1 MRKNK
6 YNPELLKEEIK
17 RAQSLMEFTF
27 PVSKEDYE
35 DDLKKNVILGSM
47 DEADDMGAETDA
59 IAQDL
64 GVDQDAA
71 APAPDMTTP
80 TDPNAAPAPDM
91 AAPADPN
98 AAPAPDMGAPAPDMG
113 APAPDMA
120 APAPDMEGETEEI
133 DVTSIVTGTEEA
145 KNAAE
150 NASNTS
156 EMLLQKLAD
165 LEARLGNMD
174 KVTAKIDELEK
185 EMVKRNPTPLE
196 KLEMRSLDSYPF
208 NQKLTDYWA
217 EKEGAYDVM
226 NTDKEKE
233 EYVLTNDDIDSEYND
248 VDVRK
253 SFDIEDNPYEE
264 EEI

>member
-27 PVSKEDYE
+27 PVTKEDYE
-35 DDLKKNVILGSM
+35 DDLDKDVILGSM
-47 DEADDMGAETDA
+47 DEADDMSAETDA

-64 GVDQDAA
+64 GIDQDTAAPDMGAPSADPNAAPA
-71 APAPDMTTP
+71 APAPDMS
-80 TDPNAAPAPDM
+80 AA
-91 AAPADPN
+91 ADPN
-98 AAPAPDMGAPAPDMG
+98 AAPAPDMSAPAS
-113 APAPDMA
+113 DMA
-120 APAPDMEGETEEI
+120 APAPDMGGETEEI

-174 KVTAKIDELEK
+174 KVTAKIDALEK
-185 EMVKRNPTPLE
+185 EIVKRNPTPVE

-217 EKEGAYDVM
+217 EKEGPYDVM

-233 EYVLTNDDIDSEYND
+233 EYVLTNDDVDSQYND

>member
-35 DDLKKNVILGSM
+35 NDSIQM
-47 DEADDMGAETDA
+47 DEADDLGAETDA
-59 IAQDL
+59 ISQDL
-64 GVDQDAA
+64 GLDPNASA
-71 APAPDMTTP
+71 
-80 TDPNAAPAPDM
+80 DPNAAPAPDM
-91 AAPADPN
+91 GAPVDPNAAPAPDMGAPVDPN
-98 AAPAPDMGAPAPDMG
+98 AAPAPDMGAPAPDM
-113 APAPDMA
+113 A
-120 APAPDMEGETEEI
+120 GETEEI

-150 NASNTS
+150 NASSTA
-156 EMLLQKLAD
+156 EMLLQKLSD
-165 LEARLGNMD
+165 LESRLGNMD
-174 KVTAKIDELEK
+174 KVSAKIDELER

-217 EKEGAYDVM
+217 EKEGPYDVM

-233 EYVLTNDDIDSEYND
+233 EYVLTHDDVDVGYND
-248 VDVRK
+248 VDVQK

-264 EEI
+264 EEL

>member
-27 PVSKEDYE
+27 PVTKEDYE
-35 DDLKKNVILGSM
+35 DDIHKNVILGNMS
-47 DEADDMGAETDA
+47 EADDMSAETDA

-64 GVDQDAA
+64 GVDQGSATPPPAGDPNV
-71 APAPDMTTP
+71 APATDMEAP
-80 TDPNAAPAPDM
+80 VPPPAGDPNAAPDISEPATDM
-91 AAPADPN
+91 AEPAQ
-98 AAPAPDMGAPAPDMG
+98 DMG
-113 APAPDMA
+113 
-120 APAPDMEGETEEI
+120 GETEEI

-165 LEARLGNMD
+165 LEVRLGNMD

-185 EMVKRNPTPLE
+185 EIVKRNPTPVE

-217 EKEGAYDVM
+217 EKEGPYDVM

-233 EYVLTNDDIDSEYND
+233 EYVLTHDDIDSEYND
-248 VDVRK
+248 IDVKK
-253 SFDIEDNPYEE
+253 SFDVEENPYEE

>member
-27 PVSKEDYE
+27 PVTKEDYE
-35 DDLKKNVILGSM
+35 DDMNQNVILDTM

-59 IAQDL
+59 IAKDL
-64 GVDQDAA
+64 GIDQDAA
-71 APAPDMTTP
+71 APAPAA
-80 TDPNAAPAPDM
+80 DPNAAPATPAPDM
-91 AAPADPN
+91 NAPADPN
-98 AAPAPDMGAPAPDMG
+98 AAPAPDMGAPEPDMAEPDMAEPDMG
-113 APAPDMA
+113 
-120 APAPDMEGETEEI
+120 GETEEI

-150 NASNTS
+150 NASNAS

-174 KVTAKIDELEK
+174 KVTAKIDALEK
-185 EMVKRNPTPLE
+185 EIVKRNPTPLE

-217 EKEGAYDVM
+217 EKEGPYDVM

-233 EYVLTNDDIDSEYND
+233 EYVLTHDDVDSQYND

>member
-27 PVSKEDYE
+27 PVTKEDYE
-35 DDLKKNVILGSM
+35 DDIHKNVILGNMS
-47 DEADDMGAETDA
+47 EADDMGAETDA

-64 GVDQDAA
+64 GVDQGSATPPPAGDPNV
-71 APAPDMTTP
+71 APATDMEAP
-80 TDPNAAPAPDM
+80 VPPPAGDPNAAPDISEPATDM
-91 AAPADPN
+91 AEPAQ
-98 AAPAPDMGAPAPDMG
+98 DMG
-113 APAPDMA
+113 
-120 APAPDMEGETEEI
+120 GETEEI

-185 EMVKRNPTPLE
+185 EIVKRNPTPVE

-217 EKEGAYDVM
+217 EKEGPYDVM

-233 EYVLTNDDIDSEYND
+233 EYVLTHDDIDSEYND
-248 VDVRK
+248 IDVKK
-253 SFDIEDNPYEE
+253 SFDVEENPYEE

>member
-6 YNPELLKEEIK
+6 FNPELLKEEIK

-27 PVSKEDYE
+27 PTTLEDYE
-35 DDLKKNVILGSM
+35 NDLDKNVILDTM

-64 GVDQDAA
+64 GVNQDAA
-71 APAPDMTTP
+71 APAP
-80 TDPNAAPAPDM
+80 A
-91 AAPADPN
+91 ADPN

-113 APAPDMA
+113 APADPNA
-120 APAPDMEGETEEI
+120 APAPDMGAPAPDMAEPEPDMGGETEEI

-174 KVTAKIDELEK
+174 KVTSKIDALEK
-185 EMVKRNPTPLE
+185 EIVKRNPTPLE

-233 EYVLTNDDIDSEYND
+233 EYVLTHDDIDSQYND
-248 VDVRK
+248 VDVKK

>member
-17 RAQSLMEFTF
+17 RAQSLMEFIF
-27 PVSKEDYE
+27 PTSREDYE
-35 DDLKKNVILGSM
+35 DDLNKNVILDTM
-47 DEADDMGAETDA
+47 DEADDIGAETDA

-64 GVDQDAA
+64 GIDQ
-71 APAPDMTTP
+71 
-80 TDPNAAPAPDM
+80 DPNAAPAPAADPNT
-91 AAPADPN
+91 APAAPAPAAPTAPADPN
-98 AAPAPDMGAPAPDMG
+98 AAPAPDMGAPAPDME
-113 APAPDMA
+113 APAPDMG
-120 APAPDMEGETEEI
+120 GETEEI
-133 DVTSIVTGTEEA
+133 DVTGIVNGTEEA

-150 NASNTS
+150 NASNTA

-174 KVTAKIDELEK
+174 KVTAKIDNLEK

-217 EKEGAYDVM
+217 EKEGPYDVM

-233 EYVLTNDDIDSEYND
+233 EYVLTNDDVDSEYND

>member
-6 YNPELLKEEIK
+6 YNPDLLNEEIK
-17 RAQSLMEFTF
+17 RAKLLMEFTF

-35 DDLKKNVILGSM
+35 DDLDKNIILGNMS
-47 DEADDMGAETDA
+47 EADEMDAETDA
-59 IAQDL
+59 IAQNL
-64 GVDQDAA
+64 GVDQDPNAATAPDPNTAA
-71 APAPDMTTP
+71 AEPAPDMATAP
-80 TDPNAAPAPDM
+80 DPNAATTQDMAAPAPAPDM
-91 AAPADPN
+91 AAP
-98 AAPAPDMGAPAPDMG
+98 DMG
-113 APAPDMA
+113 
-120 APAPDMEGETEEI
+120 GESEEI
-133 DVTSIVTGTEEA
+133 DVTSLVNGTEEA

-150 NASNTS
+150 NANNTA
-156 EMLLQKLAD
+156 EMLLQKLSD

-174 KVTAKIDELEK
+174 KVTAKIDDLEK

-217 EKEGAYDVM
+217 EKEGPYDVM
-226 NTDKEKE
+226 NKEKEKE
-233 EYVLTNDDIDSEYND
+233 EYVLTNDDVDSEYNA

-253 SFDIEDNPYEE
+253 SFNIEDNPYEE

>member
-27 PVSKEDYE
+27 PVTKEDYE
-35 DDLKKNVILGSM
+35 DDMNQNVILDTM

-59 IAQDL
+59 IAKDL
-64 GVDQDAA
+64 GIDQDAA
-71 APAPDMTTP
+71 APAPAA
-80 TDPNAAPAPDM
+80 DPNAAPATPAPDM
-91 AAPADPN
+91 NAPADPN
-98 AAPAPDMGAPAPDMG
+98 AAPAPDMGAPEPDMAEPDMG
-113 APAPDMA
+113 
-120 APAPDMEGETEEI
+120 GETEEI

-150 NASNTS
+150 NASNAS

-174 KVTAKIDELEK
+174 KVTAKIDALEK
-185 EMVKRNPTPLE
+185 EIVKRNPTPLE

-217 EKEGAYDVM
+217 EKEGPYDVM

-233 EYVLTNDDIDSEYND
+233 EYVLTHDDVDSQYND

>member
-6 YNPELLKEEIK
+6 FNPELLKEEIK

-27 PVSKEDYE
+27 PVTQEDYE
-35 DDLKKNVILGSM
+35 DDLDKDVILGSM

-59 IAQDL
+59 IAKDL
-64 GVDQDAA
+64 GIDQDAA
-71 APAPDMTTP
+71 APAPEA
-80 TDPNAAPAPDM
+80 DPNAAPEATAPDM
-91 AAPADPN
+91 GAPADPN
-98 AAPAPDMGAPAPDMG
+98 AAQAPDMG

-120 APAPDMEGETEEI
+120 EPTPDMGGESEEI
-133 DVTSIVTGTEEA
+133 DVTSLVNGTEEA

-165 LEARLGNMD
+165 LENRLGNMD
-174 KVTAKIDELEK
+174 KVTAKIDALEK
-185 EMVKRNPTPLE
+185 EIVKRNPTPVE

-217 EKEGAYDVM
+217 EKEGPYDVM
-226 NTDKEKE
+226 NKEKEKE
-233 EYVLTNDDIDSEYND
+233 EYVLTNDDVDSAYND
-248 VDVRK
+248 VDIKK

>member
-35 DDLKKNVILGSM
+35 DDLNKNVILGSM
-47 DEADDMGAETDA
+47 DEADDMSAETDA
-59 IAQDL
+59 IAKDL

-71 APAPDMTTP
+71 APAPDMNAP
-80 TDPNAAPAPDM
+80 AAPAPDM
-91 AAPADPN
+91 NTPADPN
-98 AAPAPDMGAPAPDMG
+98 AAPAPDMSAPTPDMAEPAPDMG
-113 APAPDMA
+113 APAAEMDS
-120 APAPDMEGETEEI
+120 ETEEI

-174 KVTAKIDELEK
+174 KVTDKIDALEK

-233 EYVLTNDDIDSEYND
+233 EYVLTNDDIDSQYND

>member
-1 MRKNK
+1 
-6 YNPELLKEEIK
+6 
-17 RAQSLMEFTF
+17 
-27 PVSKEDYE
+27 
-35 DDLKKNVILGSM
+35 
-47 DEADDMGAETDA
+47 
-59 IAQDL
+59 
-64 GVDQDAA
+64 
-71 APAPDMTTP
+71 
-80 TDPNAAPAPDM
+80 M

>member
-27 PVSKEDYE
+27 KVTQEDYE
-35 DDLKKNVILGSM
+35 DDLKKDVILDTM
-47 DEADDMGAETDA
+47 DEADDMGGETDA

-64 GVDQDAA
+64 GVDQD
-71 APAPDMTTP
+71 
-80 TDPNAAPAPDM
+80 PNAAPAPAADPNSAPSAPAPDM
-91 AAPADPN
+91 DAPADPN
-98 AAPAPDMGAPAPDMG
+98 AAPAPDMGAPAPDME
-113 APAPDMA
+113 APAPDMG
-120 APAPDMEGETEEI
+120 EETEEI

-145 KNAAE
+145 KDAAE
-150 NASNTS
+150 NASNTA
-156 EMLLQKLAD
+156 EMLLQKLTD

-174 KVTAKIDELEK
+174 KVTAKIDSLEK

-217 EKEGAYDVM
+217 EKEGPYDVM

>member
-27 PVSKEDYE
+27 PVTKEDYE
-35 DDLKKNVILGSM
+35 DDIHKNVILGNMS
-47 DEADDMGAETDA
+47 EADDMGVETDA

-64 GVDQDAA
+64 GVDQGSATPP
-71 APAPDMTTP
+71 PAG
-80 TDPNAAPAPDM
+80 DPNAAPDISEPATDM
-91 AAPADPN
+91 AEPAQ
-98 AAPAPDMGAPAPDMG
+98 DMG
-113 APAPDMA
+113 
-120 APAPDMEGETEEI
+120 GETEEI

-185 EMVKRNPTPLE
+185 EIVKRNPTPVE

-217 EKEGAYDVM
+217 EKEGPYDVM

-233 EYVLTNDDIDSEYND
+233 EYVLTHDDIDSEYND
-248 VDVRK
+248 IDVKK
-253 SFDIEDNPYEE
+253 SFDVEENPYEE